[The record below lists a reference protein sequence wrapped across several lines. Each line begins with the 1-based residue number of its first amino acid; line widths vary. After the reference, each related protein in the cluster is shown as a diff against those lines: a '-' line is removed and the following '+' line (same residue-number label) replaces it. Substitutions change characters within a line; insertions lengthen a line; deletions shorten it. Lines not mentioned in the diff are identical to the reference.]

1 MSEEMSIW
9 RQALKDEKHPLNR
22 AAWILFGKDFDV
34 EYAEKKLE
42 AQKEDVI
49 GFCTLLLDSQEL
61 YPDSALGSGKA
72 PANAVELLCWW
83 KVEAAIPRLLKI
95 LDDQDWD
102 TIVYGTTADSIAA
115 YGEILVEPLLE
126 SAARNPGEE
135 KQAAIAGTLAD
146 AAPGDPRTVAFIRK
160 QFDNSTKDFQIRYMA
175 ESLLSGDPEG
185 GVKWLE
191 GKLRT
196 QKFSKESRKLLE
208 NLMADAKAGRFK
220 I

>member
-22 AAWILFGKDFDV
+22 AAWILFGKNFDV

-42 AQKEDVI
+42 AQKEDAI
-49 GFCTLLLDSQEL
+49 GFCMLLLDSPEL

-72 PANAVELLCWW
+72 PANAVELLCRWQ
-83 KVEAAIPRLLKI
+83 VEAAIPRLLKI
-95 LDDQDWD
+95 LDDEDWD
-102 TIVYGTTADSIAA
+102 ALVYGTTADSIAA
-115 YGEILVEPLLE
+115 YGAILVEPLLE

-160 QFDNSTKDFQIRYMA
+160 QFDSSTKDFQIRYMA
-175 ESLLSGDPEG
+175 ENVLAGDPEG
-185 GVKWLE
+185 GIKWLE

-196 QKFSKESRKLLE
+196 QKFSKDIRKRIE
-208 NLMADAKAGRFK
+208 DSIADAKAGRFK